1 MSLTDRGQTEG
12 LRCRGMQGD
21 RRTEV
26 LEGEPGVQ
34 SPCERGWAGVKEA
47 ERTKRS
53 RDSRLVRRC

>member
-1 MSLTDRGQTEG
+1 MQ
-12 LRCRGMQGD
+12 GMQGD